1 MRYYIKSKKSGS
13 VKTLLFFDTSEDFFT
28 QIALKKNMK
37 VVHLIDLF
45 TLINTHILTSENFG
59 KKRIDINEHTYAVLK
74 QTNSTEE
81 NEVLANNAN
90 LWRKVYERNKGFKY
104 KQEFTTKEKQI
115 LKKQNWTPEL
125 VQAWF
130 DCPDW
135 YAKTKTISFF
145 DKYTSEIQDWLN
157 TQKQGVTEVEKNNFP
172 VFYSAKFEK
181 TLQPSEMPKYW
192 EHLRSLGL
200 QPVKNR
206 FGKTSHWEKKILK

>member
-59 KKRIDINEHTYAVLK
+59 KKRIEINEHTYAVLK
-74 QTNSTEE
+74 QTNSPEE

-104 KQEFTTKEKQI
+104 AKDFTTKEKQI

-130 DCPDW
+130 DLSEW

-145 DKYTSEIQDWLN
+145 DKYISEVQDWLN
-157 TQKQGVTEVEKNNFP
+157 TQKQGVIEVEKNNYP
-172 VFYSAKFEK
+172 VFYSVKFKNSLPPQEI
-181 TLQPSEMPKYW
+181 PKYLQ
-192 EHLRSLGL
+192 HLQVLGYK
-200 QPVKNR
+200 PVYSVNNK
-206 FGKTSHWEKKILK
+206 SKIVDWVKP

>member
-1 MRYYIKSKKSGS
+1 MRYYIKSKKTGS

-28 QIALKKNMK
+28 QIALKKNLK

-130 DCPDW
+130 DCDEW

-145 DKYTSEIQDWLN
+145 DKYISEIQDWLN
-157 TQKQGVTEVEKNNFP
+157 TQKQGITEVEKNNFP
-172 VFYSAKFEK
+172 VFYSVKFK
-181 TLQPSEMPKYW
+181 NSLPAQDVPKYLQ
-192 EHLRSLGL
+192 HLQTLGYK
-200 QPVKNR
+200 PVYSMNNK
-206 FGKTSHWEKKILK
+206 SQIVDWKK